1 MTKNICK
8 EKALSSEYGDDFFG
22 LHQAQVLVTNFPK
35 FMFYLN
41 DIITGNL
48 EVDRTP
54 CDVN

>member
-1 MTKNICK
+1 MTENICK

-41 DIITGNL
+41 DIITSNL